1 MTTTPAPS
9 SAEQMPELPFTDY
22 ALFYEELG
30 DDENEGYREVVD
42 APGYT
47 AAQMRAYA
55 RAYAAQVVDAPGY
68 TAAQMVVDAP
78 GYTAAQM
85 RAYARAYAAQEVAP
99 LLEALELIAA
109 QSSGT
114 PGSTSRADCM
124 AAIASAAIRARN
136 A

>member
-30 DDENEGYREVVD
+30 DDENEGYRE
-42 APGYT
+42 
-47 AAQMRAYA
+47 
-55 RAYAAQVVDAPGY
+55 
-68 TAAQMVVDAP
+68 VVDAP